1 MLIGKINKF
10 NNDRNH
16 SNDKINKEKKKVIKE
31 NLMKF

>member
-16 SNDKINKEKKKVIKE
+16 SNDKIKKEKKLLK
-31 NLMKF
+31 KF

>member
-16 SNDKINKEKKKVIKE
+16 SNDKINKEKKKLLKKI
-31 NLMKF
+31 

>member
-16 SNDKINKEKKKVIKE
+16 SNDKINKEKKVIKE